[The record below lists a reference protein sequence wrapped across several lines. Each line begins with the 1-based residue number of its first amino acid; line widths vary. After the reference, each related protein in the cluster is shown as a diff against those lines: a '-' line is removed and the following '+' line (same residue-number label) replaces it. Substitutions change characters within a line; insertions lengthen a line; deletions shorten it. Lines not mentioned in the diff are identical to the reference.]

1 MHKNHTNST
10 PTSLPSG
17 RRDTLHVNGYYGFP
31 RRSATPNGR
40 PVPAN
45 AARLMN
51 SIEGDLGAE
60 ENPRLS
66 VFRNLYARSEARI
79 SSLFGESGTHK
90 DGSTTNADE
99 QDHQLNDDPFEDA
112 PAPATNVPK
121 KSTRKINEDDYDES
135 EDEDDDEPGDDSPLK
150 SKSTGPPVNLAPSS
164 SAMFRGLSSSS
175 TPASAKG
182 ASSSVALKTT
192 EEARKRLEED
202 KKATEDAAKRSFH
215 TLFYTLENDRD
226 AMLEQKK
233 LEESER
239 QVDIEMGGAGA
250 AANTVNGLGG
260 NAQLGTLSQT
270 NLGASSLT
278 LKNLIWM
285 IDTHR
290 TQVKATDPEL
300 RALMSEVRKNRSKW
314 ASEDK
319 IGQEE
324 LYEAAEKVL
333 NELRGMTEHSG
344 PFLTKVNKKEAPD
357 YGNGEP
363 RKLALL
369 YLRFILMSHCSRQT
383 SNGSGNHDKE
393 TQNSGVQVKT
403 GLRRGPEF
411 DLAELLEIQRQ
422 SRALSPQKGLIHAQR
437 DRQAGTPHP

>member
-10 PTSLPSG
+10 PTPIHSG
-17 RRDTLHVNGYYGFP
+17 RRDTLHVNGYHGFS

-60 ENPRLS
+60 ANPRLS
-66 VFRNLYARSEARI
+66 VFRELYARSEARI
-79 SSLFGESGTHK
+79 STLFGESGPNK
-90 DGSTTNADE
+90 DGDTGNADG
-99 QDHQLNDDPFEDA
+99 QDHQLDDNPFEDA
-112 PAPATNVPK
+112 PTSATAPPRK
-121 KSTRKINEDDYDES
+121 PTRKIDEDDYDES
-135 EDEDDDEPGDDSPLK
+135 EDEDDDGPGSDSPLK
-150 SKSTGPPVNLAPSS
+150 SKSTGAPVNLAPSS
-164 SAMFRGLSSSS
+164 SAMIRGLSSSS

-182 ASSSVALKTT
+182 ASSSLAVKTT

-202 KKATEDAAKRSFH
+202 KKATEDAAKRNFH

-239 QVDIEMGGAGA
+239 QVDIEMGGAVA
-250 AANTVNGLGG
+250 AANNVNGLGG
-260 NAQLGTLSQT
+260 NAQQGTLSQT

-290 TQVKATDPEL
+290 DKVTATDPEL

-319 IGQEE
+319 VGQEE

-357 YGNGEP
+357 YGNGE
-363 RKLALL
+363 
-369 YLRFILMSHCSRQT
+369 SRRLGLFRIQANVSLQS
-383 SNGSGNHDKE
+383 SN
-393 TQNSGVQVKT
+393 
-403 GLRRGPEF
+403 
-411 DLAELLEIQRQ
+411 IQW
-422 SRALSPQKGLIHAQR
+422 I
-437 DRQAGTPHP
+437 

>member
-1 MHKNHTNST
+1 MHKNHTIST
-10 PTSLPSG
+10 PTPTPTPFHSG
-17 RRDTLHVNGYYGFP
+17 RRDTLHVNGYHVFT
-31 RRSATPNGR
+31 RRSTTPNGR

-66 VFRNLYARSEARI
+66 VFRDLYARSEARI
-79 SSLFGESGTHK
+79 SSLFGEGRANNDDDPS
-90 DGSTTNADE
+90 NAE
-99 QDHQLNDDPFEDA
+99 GQGQHICDDPFRDA
-112 PAPATNVPK
+112 PALATGPPRK
-121 KSTRKINEDDYDES
+121 PTRKIDEDDYDES
-135 EDEDDDEPGDDSPLK
+135 EDEDEEAPGDESPLK
-150 SKSTGPPVNLAPSS
+150 SKSTGPTLNLAHTS
-164 SAMFRGLSSSS
+164 SAMVRGLSTSS
-175 TPASAKG
+175 TPASVKVAP
-182 ASSSVALKTT
+182 STVALKTT

-239 QVDIEMGGAGA
+239 QVDIEMGGAAGGA
-250 AANTVNGLGG
+250 NNINGVGG
-260 NAQLGTLSQT
+260 NAQQGTLSQT

-285 IDTHR
+285 IDTNR
-290 TQVKATDPEL
+290 DKVKATDAEV

-314 ASEDK
+314 ASEEK
-319 IGQEE
+319 VGQEE

-357 YGNGEP
+357 YGNGKSG
-363 RKLALL
+363 KLAI
-369 YLRFILMSHCSRQT
+369 ILT
-383 SNGSGNHDKE
+383 Y
-393 TQNSGVQVKT
+393 
-403 GLRRGPEF
+403 
-411 DLAELLEIQRQ
+411 
-422 SRALSPQKGLIHAQR
+422 
-437 DRQAGTPHP
+437 

>member
-1 MHKNHTNST
+1 MHRNYALNST
-10 PTSLPSG
+10 PTPLPSG
-17 RRDTLHVNGYYGFP
+17 RRDTLHANSYHGFP

-66 VFRNLYARSEARI
+66 VFRDLYARSEARI
-79 SSLFGESGTHK
+79 SSLFGKSETKK
-90 DGSTTNADE
+90 DGGTRNAEE
-99 QDHQLNDDPFEDA
+99 QDHQPNHDPFEDA
-112 PAPATNVPK
+112 PAPATGPPK
-121 KSTRKINEDDYDES
+121 KSTRKIDEDDYDES
-135 EDEDDDEPGDDSPLK
+135 EDEDDELGDDSPLK
-150 SKSTGPPVNLAPSS
+150 SKSTGPPVNLAPLS
-164 SAMFRGLSSSS
+164 SAMLRGLSSSS

-182 ASSSVALKTT
+182 ASSAVAVKTT
-192 EEARKRLEED
+192 EEVRKRLEED
-202 KKATEDAAKRSFH
+202 KKATEDTAKRNFH
-215 TLFYTLENDRD
+215 TLYYTIENDRD
-226 AMLEQKK
+226 AMVEQKK

-239 QVDIEMGGAGA
+239 QVDIEMGGVGA
-250 AANTVNGLGG
+250 AGHANGLGG
-260 NAQLGTLSQT
+260 NSQQGTLSQT
-270 NLGASSLT
+270 NLGTSSLT

-290 TQVKATDPEL
+290 GKVRASDLEL
-300 RALMSEVRKNRSKW
+300 RTLMSEVRKNRSKW

-357 YGNGEP
+357 YGNGEY
-363 RKLALL
+363 R
-369 YLRFILMSHCSRQT
+369 
-383 SNGSGNHDKE
+383 
-393 TQNSGVQVKT
+393 
-403 GLRRGPEF
+403 
-411 DLAELLEIQRQ
+411 
-422 SRALSPQKGLIHAQR
+422 
-437 DRQAGTPHP
+437 

>member
-1 MHKNHTNST
+1 MHKNTNPT
-10 PTSLPSG
+10 PTPLHNG
-17 RRDTLHVNGYYGFP
+17 KRDTLHVNGYYGFP
-31 RRSATPNGR
+31 RRSVTPNGR
-40 PVPAN
+40 PIPAN

-66 VFRNLYARSEARI
+66 IFRDLYARSEARI
-79 SSLFGESGTHK
+79 SSLFGESGASK
-90 DGSTTNADE
+90 DRDTRNAEEKD
-99 QDHQLNDDPFEDA
+99 QQLNDDPFEDV
-112 PAPATNVPK
+112 PAPATGPPRK
-121 KSTRKINEDDYDES
+121 PTRKIDEDDYDES
-135 EDEDDDEPGDDSPLK
+135 EGEEDDEPGDDSPLK
-150 SKSTGPPVNLAPSS
+150 SKSTGPPINLAPSS
-164 SAMFRGLSSSS
+164 SIMVRGLSSSS
-175 TPASAKG
+175 TPASVKG
-182 ASSSVALKTT
+182 ASSSVAVKTT

-250 AANTVNGLGG
+250 AANNANGLGG
-260 NAQLGTLSQT
+260 NAQQGTLSQT

-285 IDTHR
+285 IDNR
-290 TQVKATDPEL
+290 RDKVKATDPEL

-319 IGQEE
+319 VGQEE

-357 YGNGEP
+357 YGNGESKKSP
-363 RKLALL
+363 YPTSQLTFR
-369 YLRFILMSHCSRQT
+369 YSRQA
-383 SNGSGNHDKE
+383 SNGSRNHDQKA
-393 TQNSGVQVKT
+393 QNSGVQVKT
-403 GLRRGPEF
+403 GLCRGP
-411 DLAELLEIQRQ
+411 
-422 SRALSPQKGLIHAQR
+422 
-437 DRQAGTPHP
+437 

>member
-1 MHKNHTNST
+1 MPQNHTNST
-10 PTSLPSG
+10 PTPLPSG
-17 RRDTLHVNGYYGFP
+17 RRDTLHVNGYHGFP

-66 VFRNLYARSEARI
+66 VFRDLYARSEARI
-79 SSLFGESGTHK
+79 SSLFGGSGANK
-90 DGSTTNADE
+90 DGNSRIAE
-99 QDHQLNDDPFEDA
+99 ERHHQLNDDPFEDA
-112 PAPATNVPK
+112 PALATGPPRK
-121 KSTRKINEDDYDES
+121 PTRKIDEDDYDES

-150 SKSTGPPVNLAPSS
+150 FKSTGPPVNLAHSS
-164 SAMFRGLSSSS
+164 SAMVRGLSSSS

-182 ASSSVALKTT
+182 TSSTVAVKTT

-202 KKATEDAAKRSFH
+202 KRATEDAAKRSFH
-215 TLFYTLENDRD
+215 TLFYTVENDRD

-250 AANTVNGLGG
+250 AANNVNGLGG
-260 NAQLGTLSQT
+260 NAQQGTLSQT

-290 TQVKATDPEL
+290 DKVKASDPEL

-319 IGQEE
+319 VGQEE

-357 YGNGEP
+357 YGNGE
-363 RKLALL
+363 
-369 YLRFILMSHCSRQT
+369 S
-383 SNGSGNHDKE
+383 
-393 TQNSGVQVKT
+393 
-403 GLRRGPEF
+403 
-411 DLAELLEIQRQ
+411 QR
-422 SRALSPQKGLIHAQR
+422 LVLFHI
-437 DRQAGTPHP
+437 

>member
-1 MHKNHTNST
+1 MHKIHTIST
-10 PTSLPSG
+10 PTPLPSV
-17 RRDTLHVNGYYGFP
+17 RRDTLHVNGYHAFS

-66 VFRNLYARSEARI
+66 VFRDLYARSEARI
-79 SSLFGESGTHK
+79 SSLFGESRVNK
-90 DGSTTNADE
+90 DGNTRNAE
-99 QDHQLNDDPFEDA
+99 QQDYQINVDPFEDA
-112 PAPATNVPK
+112 PAPATGPPRK
-121 KSTRKINEDDYDES
+121 PTRKIDEDDYDES
-135 EDEDDDEPGDDSPLK
+135 EDEEDEEPGEESPLK
-150 SKSTGPPVNLAPSS
+150 AKSMGPLLNLAPSS
-164 SAMFRGLSSSS
+164 SAMARGLSSSS

-182 ASSSVALKTT
+182 ASSTVALKTT

-239 QVDIEMGGAGA
+239 QVDIEMDGA
-250 AANTVNGLGG
+250 AAAANNLNGVGG
-260 NAQLGTLSQT
+260 NAQHGTLSQT

-278 LKNLIWM
+278 LKNLIWI
-285 IDTHR
+285 IDKYR
-290 TQVKATDPEL
+290 DKVNATDAEI
-300 RALMSEVRKNRSKW
+300 RALMSEVRKNRSRW
-314 ASEDK
+314 ASEEK
-319 IGQEE
+319 VGQEE

-357 YGNGEP
+357 YGNGEL
-363 RKLALL
+363 RKLVL
-369 YLRFILMSHCSRQT
+369 FHQ
-383 SNGSGNHDKE
+383 
-393 TQNSGVQVKT
+393 
-403 GLRRGPEF
+403 
-411 DLAELLEIQRQ
+411 
-422 SRALSPQKGLIHAQR
+422 
-437 DRQAGTPHP
+437 

>member
-1 MHKNHTNST
+1 
-10 PTSLPSG
+10 
-17 RRDTLHVNGYYGFP
+17 
-31 RRSATPNGR
+31 
-40 PVPAN
+40 
-45 AARLMN
+45 MN

-66 VFRNLYARSEARI
+66 VFRDLYARSEARI
-79 SSLFGESGTHK
+79 SSLFGESGANK
-90 DGSTTNADE
+90 DINSRNAEE
-99 QDHQLNDDPFEDA
+99 QPNQHHDDPFEDA
-112 PAPATNVPK
+112 PRLATGPPRK
-121 KSTRKINEDDYDES
+121 PTRKIDEDDYDES
-135 EDEDDDEPGDDSPLK
+135 EDEDDEPGDDSPLK
-150 SKSTGPPVNLAPSS
+150 SKSTGPPISLAPSS
-164 SAMFRGLSSSS
+164 STMVRGLSSSS

-182 ASSSVALKTT
+182 ASSTVAVKTT

-202 KKATEDAAKRSFH
+202 KKATEDASKRSFQ
-215 TLFYTLENDRD
+215 TLFYTLENERD

-250 AANTVNGLGG
+250 AANNVNGLGG
-260 NAQLGTLSQT
+260 NAQQGTLSQT

-290 TQVKATDPEL
+290 DKVKATDPEL

-319 IGQEE
+319 VGQEE

-357 YGNGEP
+357 YGNGESK
-363 RKLALL
+363 RLVL
-369 YLRFILMSHCSRQT
+369 FHILTKVSLQS
-383 SNGSGNHDKE
+383 SN
-393 TQNSGVQVKT
+393 
-403 GLRRGPEF
+403 
-411 DLAELLEIQRQ
+411 IQW
-422 SRALSPQKGLIHAQR
+422 I
-437 DRQAGTPHP
+437 

>member
-1 MHKNHTNST
+1 MHKNHTIST
-10 PTSLPSG
+10 PTPLPSG
-17 RRDTLHVNGYYGFP
+17 RRDTLHVNGYHGFP
-31 RRSATPNGR
+31 RRSVTPNGR

-66 VFRNLYARSEARI
+66 VFRDLYARSEARI
-79 SSLFGESGTHK
+79 SSLFGESRVNQGG
-90 DGSTTNADE
+90 DARNAQE
-99 QDHQLNDDPFEDA
+99 QDHQLNDEPFRDA
-112 PAPATNVPK
+112 PPPATGPPRK
-121 KSTRKINEDDYDES
+121 PTRKIDEDDYDES
-135 EDEDDDEPGDDSPLK
+135 EDEDDEEPSEESPLK
-150 SKSTGPPVNLAPSS
+150 SKSTGPHLNLAPSS
-164 SAMFRGLSSSS
+164 SAMVRGHSSSS

-182 ASSSVALKTT
+182 ALSAVAAKTT

-226 AMLEQKK
+226 AMLEQRK

-250 AANTVNGLGG
+250 AANNMNGLGG
-260 NAQLGTLSQT
+260 NAQQGTLSQT

-290 TQVKATDPEL
+290 DKVKATDL
-300 RALMSEVRKNRSKW
+300 DVRTLMSEVRKNRSKW

-319 IGQEE
+319 VGQEE

-357 YGNGEP
+357 YGNGMS
-363 RKLALL
+363 RKLALFYSL
-369 YLRFILMSHCSRQT
+369 TKVSL
-383 SNGSGNHDKE
+383 
-393 TQNSGVQVKT
+393 
-403 GLRRGPEF
+403 
-411 DLAELLEIQRQ
+411 
-422 SRALSPQKGLIHAQR
+422 
-437 DRQAGTPHP
+437 

>member
-1 MHKNHTNST
+1 MKNLTNST
-10 PTSLPSG
+10 PTPLPSA
-17 RRDTLHVNGYYGFP
+17 RRDTLHVNGYHTFP

-66 VFRNLYARSEARI
+66 VFRGLYARSEARI
-79 SSLFGESGTHK
+79 SSLFGETKANK
-90 DGSTTNADE
+90 DGGAGNAEE
-99 QDHQLNDDPFEDA
+99 QAYQLSDDPFEDA
-112 PAPATNVPK
+112 PAPVTGLP
-121 KSTRKINEDDYDES
+121 RKPIRNIDEDDYDES
-135 EDEDDDEPGDDSPLK
+135 EDEDDEEPGNESPLK
-150 SKSTGPPVNLAPSS
+150 SKSTGPTLNLAPSS
-164 SAMFRGLSSSS
+164 SAMVRGLSASS

-182 ASSSVALKTT
+182 VSSTVAVKTT

-202 KKATEDAAKRSFH
+202 KKATEDAAKRSFY
-215 TLFYTLENDRD
+215 TVFYTLENDRD

-250 AANTVNGLGG
+250 AANNANGLGG
-260 NAQLGTLSQT
+260 NAQQGTLSQT

-285 IDTHR
+285 IDSNR
-290 TQVKATDPEL
+290 DKVKATDPDL

-314 ASEDK
+314 ASEEK
-319 IGQEE
+319 VGQEE

-357 YGNGEP
+357 YGNSEFEK
-363 RKLALL
+363 RKPPFDHRLKSC
-369 YLRFILMSHCSRQT
+369 YSRQT
-383 SNGSGNHDKE
+383 SHGSRNHDKKA
-393 TQNSGVQVKT
+393 QNFGVQVKT
-403 GLRRGPEF
+403 GLCRRPEF
-411 DLAELLEIQRQ
+411 DLAELLEIQC
-422 SRALSPQKGLIHAQR
+422 
-437 DRQAGTPHP
+437 

>member
-1 MHKNHTNST
+1 MHKNHTTST
-10 PTSLPSG
+10 PTPLHSG
-17 RRDTLHVNGYYGFP
+17 RRDTLHVNGYHGFT

-40 PVPAN
+40 LVPAN

-66 VFRNLYARSEARI
+66 VFRDLYARSEARI
-79 SSLFGESGTHK
+79 SSLFRESRAPFGESGANK
-90 DGSTTNADE
+90 DDIASNAE
-99 QDHQLNDDPFEDA
+99 GQDQQVNDDPFEDA
-112 PAPATNVPK
+112 PASATGPPRK
-121 KSTRKINEDDYDES
+121 PTRKIDEDDYDES
-135 EDEDDDEPGDDSPLK
+135 EDEEEEAPGDESPLK
-150 SKSTGPPVNLAPSS
+150 SKSTGPSLNLAPTP
-164 SAMFRGLSSSS
+164 SAMIRGLSTSS
-175 TPASAKG
+175 TPASAKV
-182 ASSSVALKTT
+182 APSTVALKTT

-215 TLFYTLENDRD
+215 TLFHTLENDRD

-239 QVDIEMGGAGA
+239 QVDIEMGGAAGGA
-250 AANTVNGLGG
+250 NNVNGVGG
-260 NAQLGTLSQT
+260 NAQQGTLSQT

-285 IDTHR
+285 IDTNR
-290 TQVKATDPEL
+290 DKVKATDAEV

-314 ASEDK
+314 ASEEK
-319 IGQEE
+319 VGQEE

-357 YGNGEP
+357 YGNGRS
-363 RKLALL
+363 RKL
-369 YLRFILMSHCSRQT
+369 FIFFT
-383 SNGSGNHDKE
+383 Y
-393 TQNSGVQVKT
+393 
-403 GLRRGPEF
+403 
-411 DLAELLEIQRQ
+411 
-422 SRALSPQKGLIHAQR
+422 
-437 DRQAGTPHP
+437 

>member
-1 MHKNHTNST
+1 
-10 PTSLPSG
+10 
-17 RRDTLHVNGYYGFP
+17 
-31 RRSATPNGR
+31 
-40 PVPAN
+40 
-45 AARLMN
+45 MN

-66 VFRNLYARSEARI
+66 VFRDLYARSEARI
-79 SSLFGESGTHK
+79 STLFGASKANK
-90 DGSTTNADE
+90 DGDGRNVED
-99 QDHQLNDDPFEDA
+99 QDYQLNDDSLEDA
-112 PAPATNVPK
+112 PAPATAPPRK
-121 KSTRKINEDDYDES
+121 LTRKIVEDDYDVS
-135 EDEDDDEPGDDSPLK
+135 EDEDDDEHGDDSPLK
-150 SKSTGPPVNLAPSS
+150 SKSTGPPVSLAPSS
-164 SAMFRGLSSSS
+164 SVMVRGLSSSS

-182 ASSSVALKTT
+182 ASSAVAVKTT

-250 AANTVNGLGG
+250 AANNLNGLGG
-260 NAQLGTLSQT
+260 NAQQGTLSQT

-290 TQVKATDPEL
+290 PKVKATDTEL

-319 IGQEE
+319 VGQEE

-357 YGNGEP
+357 YGNGEF
-363 RKLALL
+363 KEL
-369 YLRFILMSHCSRQT
+369 ILFHIQAEVSLQW
-383 SNGSGNHDKE
+383 SN
-393 TQNSGVQVKT
+393 
-403 GLRRGPEF
+403 
-411 DLAELLEIQRQ
+411 IQWIWE
-422 SRALSPQKGLIHAQR
+422 P
-437 DRQAGTPHP
+437 

>member
-1 MHKNHTNST
+1 MHKNHTIST
-10 PTSLPSG
+10 PTPLPSA
-17 RRDTLHVNGYYGFP
+17 RRDTLHVNGYHGFN

-40 PVPAN
+40 PIPAN

-66 VFRNLYARSEARI
+66 VFRDLYARSEARI
-79 SSLFGESGTHK
+79 SSLFGENRSDK
-90 DGSTTNADE
+90 DGNTRNPEE
-99 QDHQLNDDPFEDA
+99 QDPHISDDPFQDA
-112 PAPATNVPK
+112 PTVVIGPPK
-121 KSTRKINEDDYDES
+121 KPTRKIDEDDYDES
-135 EDEDDDEPGDDSPLK
+135 DDEDDAELGDESPLK
-150 SKSTGPPVNLAPSS
+150 SKSTGPSLNLATPS
-164 SAMFRGLSSSS
+164 SAMVHGLSPSS
-175 TPASAKG
+175 TPASIKA
-182 ASSSVALKTT
+182 ASSTAALKTT

-239 QVDIEMGGAGA
+239 QVDIEMGGAAAGA
-250 AANTVNGLGG
+250 HNVNGVGG
-260 NAQLGTLSQT
+260 NSQQGTLSQT

-285 IDTHR
+285 IDTNR
-290 TQVKATDPEL
+290 DKVKATDAEV

-314 ASEDK
+314 ASEEK
-319 IGQEE
+319 VGQEE

-357 YGNGEP
+357 YTNGES
-363 RKLALL
+363 RKLRLC
-369 YLRFILMSHCSRQT
+369 YLHTDKCLQS
-383 SNGSGNHDKE
+383 SNIPW
-393 TQNSGVQVKT
+393 T
-403 GLRRGPEF
+403 
-411 DLAELLEIQRQ
+411 
-422 SRALSPQKGLIHAQR
+422 
-437 DRQAGTPHP
+437 

>member
-1 MHKNHTNST
+1 MHKNHTIST
-10 PTSLPSG
+10 PTPLSSG
-17 RRDTLHVNGYYGFP
+17 RRDTLHVNGYHGHP

-66 VFRNLYARSEARI
+66 VFRALFAKSEARI
-79 SSLFGESGTHK
+79 GTLFGG
-90 DGSTTNADE
+90 DGADRDGDTRNAE
-99 QDHQLNDDPFEDA
+99 DHGHQPINDPFEDA
-112 PAPATNVPK
+112 PALATAPPK
-121 KSTRKINEDDYDES
+121 KPTRNIDEDDYDES
-135 EDEDDDEPGDDSPLK
+135 EDEDDDEIGDDSPLK
-150 SKSTGPPVNLAPSS
+150 SKSTGPPVSLAPLS
-164 SAMFRGLSSSS
+164 SAMVRGLSSSS
-175 TPASAKG
+175 TPVSIKG
-182 ASSSVALKTT
+182 ASSAVAVKTT

-239 QVDIEMGGAGA
+239 QVDIEMSGAGA
-250 AANTVNGLGG
+250 AANNVNGLGG
-260 NAQLGTLSQT
+260 NAQQGTLSQT

-290 TQVKATDPEL
+290 EKVKATDPEL

-314 ASEDK
+314 ASEEK
-319 IGQEE
+319 VGQEE

-363 RKLALL
+363 QKLP
-369 YLRFILMSHCSRQT
+369 SHFTYKLTTRYSCQT
-383 SNGSGNHDKE
+383 SNGPWDHDQE
-393 TQNSGVQVKT
+393 TQNFRVQIET
-403 GLRRGPEF
+403 GLCRGP
-411 DLAELLEIQRQ
+411 
-422 SRALSPQKGLIHAQR
+422 
-437 DRQAGTPHP
+437 

>member
-1 MHKNHTNST
+1 MHKNHTIST
-10 PTSLPSG
+10 PTPLHSG
-17 RRDTLHVNGYYGFP
+17 RRDTLHVNGYHGFT

-66 VFRNLYARSEARI
+66 VFRDLYARSEARI
-79 SSLFGESGTHK
+79 SSLFGESRANK
-90 DGSTTNADE
+90 DDNPSHAEG
-99 QDHQLNDDPFEDA
+99 QDQQINDDPFEDA
-112 PAPATNVPK
+112 PASVTGPLRKP
-121 KSTRKINEDDYDES
+121 TRKIDEDDYDES
-135 EDEDDDEPGDDSPLK
+135 EDEDEEAPGDESPLK
-150 SKSTGPPVNLAPSS
+150 SKSTGPSLNLAPTP
-164 SAMFRGLSSSS
+164 SAMVRGLSTSS
-175 TPASAKG
+175 TPASAKV
-182 ASSSVALKTT
+182 APSTVALKTT

-239 QVDIEMGGAGA
+239 QVDIEMGGAAAGA
-250 AANTVNGLGG
+250 NNVNGVGG
-260 NAQLGTLSQT
+260 NAQQGTLSQT

-285 IDTHR
+285 IDTNRHK
-290 TQVKATDPEL
+290 VKATDAEV

-319 IGQEE
+319 VGQEE

-357 YGNGEP
+357 YGNGKS
-363 RKLALL
+363 RKLAT
-369 YLRFILMSHCSRQT
+369 F
-383 SNGSGNHDKE
+383 
-393 TQNSGVQVKT
+393 
-403 GLRRGPEF
+403 
-411 DLAELLEIQRQ
+411 LAY
-422 SRALSPQKGLIHAQR
+422 
-437 DRQAGTPHP
+437 

>member
-1 MHKNHTNST
+1 MAMHNST
-10 PTSLPSG
+10 PTPLSSA
-17 RRDTLHVNGYYGFP
+17 RRDTLHVNGYHGFS
-31 RRSATPNGR
+31 RRSTTPNGR

-45 AARLMN
+45 AARLMS

-66 VFRNLYARSEARI
+66 VFRGLYARSEARI
-79 SSLFGESGTHK
+79 SSLFGESRPDK
-90 DGSTTNADE
+90 DGNIKNAEDH
-99 QDHQLNDDPFEDA
+99 DHQLNDDPFEDA
-112 PAPATNVPK
+112 PAPTTGPPK
-121 KSTRKINEDDYDES
+121 KPTRKIDEDDYDES
-135 EDEDDDEPGDDSPLK
+135 EDEDDEDPSDESPLK
-150 SKSTGPPVNLAPSS
+150 SKSTVPPLNLAPLSP
-164 SAMFRGLSSSS
+164 AMFRGLSSSS

-182 ASSSVALKTT
+182 ISSTAAVKTT

-215 TLFYTLENDRD
+215 TLFYSLENDSD

-250 AANTVNGLGG
+250 ATNNANGLGG
-260 NAQLGTLSQT
+260 NAQQGTLSQT

-278 LKNLIWM
+278 LKNLISM

-290 TQVKATDPEL
+290 DKVNATDPEL

-314 ASEDK
+314 ASEEK

-357 YGNGEP
+357 YSNCKSKEP
-363 RKLALL
+363 VS
-369 YLRFILMSHCSRQT
+369 FICS
-383 SNGSGNHDKE
+383 
-393 TQNSGVQVKT
+393 
-403 GLRRGPEF
+403 
-411 DLAELLEIQRQ
+411 
-422 SRALSPQKGLIHAQR
+422 
-437 DRQAGTPHP
+437 

>member
-1 MHKNHTNST
+1 MFKNHTTST
-10 PTSLPSG
+10 PTPIPSV
-17 RRDTLHVNGYYGFP
+17 RRDTLHANSYRGFP

-66 VFRNLYARSEARI
+66 VFRDLYARSEARI
-79 SSLFGESGTHK
+79 SSLFGDSKAKNDGDSG
-90 DGSTTNADE
+90 DAEE
-99 QDHQLNDDPFEDA
+99 QDHQLNHDPFEDA
-112 PAPATNVPK
+112 PAPATGPPK
-121 KSTRKINEDDYDES
+121 KSTRKIDEDDYDES
-135 EDEDDDEPGDDSPLK
+135 EDEDDDELGDESPLK
-150 SKSTGPPVNLAPSS
+150 SKSTGPPVNLAPLS
-164 SAMFRGLSSSS
+164 SAMVRGLSSSS

-182 ASSSVALKTT
+182 ASSAVAAKTT
-192 EEARKRLEED
+192 EEVRKRLEED
-202 KKATEDAAKRSFH
+202 KKATEDTAKRSFH
-215 TLFYTLENDRD
+215 TFFYTLENDRD
-226 AMLEQKK
+226 AMVEQKK

-239 QVDIEMGGAGA
+239 QVDIEMGGVGA
-250 AANTVNGLGG
+250 AANANGLGA
-260 NAQLGTLSQT
+260 NSQQGTLSQT

-290 TQVKATDPEL
+290 GKVRATDPEL
-300 RALMSEVRKNRSKW
+300 RALMTEVRKNRSKW

-357 YGNGEP
+357 YGNGKY
-363 RKLALL
+363 R
-369 YLRFILMSHCSRQT
+369 
-383 SNGSGNHDKE
+383 
-393 TQNSGVQVKT
+393 
-403 GLRRGPEF
+403 
-411 DLAELLEIQRQ
+411 
-422 SRALSPQKGLIHAQR
+422 
-437 DRQAGTPHP
+437 

>member
-1 MHKNHTNST
+1 MHKNHTIST
-10 PTSLPSG
+10 PTPLPSG
-17 RRDTLHVNGYYGFP
+17 RRDTLHVNGYHGFP
-31 RRSATPNGR
+31 RRSVTPNGR

-66 VFRNLYARSEARI
+66 VFRDLYARSEARI
-79 SSLFGESGTHK
+79 SSLFGESRVNQ
-90 DGSTTNADE
+90 DGDARNAQE
-99 QDHQLNDDPFEDA
+99 QDHQLNDDPFRDA
-112 PAPATNVPK
+112 PPPVTGPPRKPA
-121 KSTRKINEDDYDES
+121 RKIDEDDYDES
-135 EDEDDDEPGDDSPLK
+135 EDEDDEEPSDGSPLK
-150 SKSTGPPVNLAPSS
+150 SKSTGPHLNLAPSS
-164 SAMFRGLSSSS
+164 SAMVRGQSSSS

-182 ASSSVALKTT
+182 ALSAVAAKTT

-226 AMLEQKK
+226 AMLEQRK

-250 AANTVNGLGG
+250 AANNMNGLGG
-260 NAQLGTLSQT
+260 NAQQGTLSQT

-290 TQVKATDPEL
+290 DKVKATDLEV
-300 RALMSEVRKNRSKW
+300 RTLMSEVRKNRSKW

-319 IGQEE
+319 VGQEE

-357 YGNGEP
+357 YGNGMS
-363 RKLALL
+363 RKLALSYSL
-369 YLRFILMSHCSRQT
+369 TEVSL
-383 SNGSGNHDKE
+383 
-393 TQNSGVQVKT
+393 
-403 GLRRGPEF
+403 
-411 DLAELLEIQRQ
+411 
-422 SRALSPQKGLIHAQR
+422 
-437 DRQAGTPHP
+437 

>member
-1 MHKNHTNST
+1 MHKTQTNTT
-10 PTSLPSG
+10 PTPLSSG
-17 RRDTLHVNGYYGFP
+17 KRDKLHVNGYHGFS

-51 SIEGDLGAE
+51 SIEGDLGAD

-66 VFRNLYARSEARI
+66 IFRDLYVKSEARI
-79 SSLFGESGTHK
+79 TSLFGESGANK
-90 DGSTTNADE
+90 DGGTGTADE
-99 QDHQLNDDPFEDA
+99 LEHQLNDYPVEDA
-112 PAPATNVPK
+112 PAPAMGLPGK
-121 KSTRKINEDDYDES
+121 PTRKIVEDDYDES
-135 EDEDDDEPGDDSPLK
+135 EDEDDDDPPDDSPLK
-150 SKSTGPPVNLAPSS
+150 SKSTCPPVNLALSS
-164 SAMFRGLSSSS
+164 SAMIRGLSSSS
-175 TPASAKG
+175 TSVSFKG
-182 ASSSVALKTT
+182 ASSTVAVKTT

-250 AANTVNGLGG
+250 AVNNVNGLGG
-260 NAQLGTLSQT
+260 NAQQGTLSQT

-285 IDTHR
+285 IDTNR
-290 TQVKATDPEL
+290 DKVKATDPEL
-300 RALMSEVRKNRSKW
+300 RALMSEVKKNRSKW

-319 IGQEE
+319 VGQEE

-344 PFLTKVNKKEAPD
+344 PFLTKVNKKDAPD
-357 YGNGEP
+357 YSNGGSESS
-363 RKLALL
+363 LYFALGL
-369 YLRFILMSHCSRQT
+369 ISPYSRQT
-383 SNGSGNHDKE
+383 SHGFRDHDEKA
-393 TQNSGVQVKT
+393 QNSGV
-403 GLRRGPEF
+403 
-411 DLAELLEIQRQ
+411 
-422 SRALSPQKGLIHAQR
+422 
-437 DRQAGTPHP
+437 

>member
-1 MHKNHTNST
+1 MLGGEAPEALSIAMHKHYT
-10 PTSLPSG
+10 PFSSK
-17 RRDTLHVNGYYGFP
+17 RDTLHVNGYHGFS
-31 RRSATPNGR
+31 RRSTTPNGR

-66 VFRNLYARSEARI
+66 VFRNLYAKSEARI
-79 SSLFGESGTHK
+79 SSLFGEGGTDKH
-90 DGSTTNADE
+90 GNTTNAEELDP
-99 QDHQLNDDPFEDA
+99 QLNGDPFEDA
-112 PAPATNVPK
+112 PAPAA
-121 KSTRKINEDDYDES
+121 STRTKPARKIDEDDYDES
-135 EDEDDDEPGDDSPLK
+135 EDEDNETGDESPLK
-150 SKSTGPPVNLAPSS
+150 SKSTGPPINLAPSS

-175 TPASAKG
+175 TPASAKL
-182 ASSSVALKTT
+182 ASSTSAAKTT

-215 TLFYTLENDRD
+215 TVFHTLENDRD

-250 AANTVNGLGG
+250 AANNANGLGG
-260 NAQLGTLSQT
+260 NAQQGTLSQT

-278 LKNLIWM
+278 LKNLIRM
-285 IDTHR
+285 IDTR
-290 TQVKATDPEL
+290 RDKVDATDSEL
-300 RALMSEVRKNRSKW
+300 KTMMSEVRKNRSKW

-319 IGQEE
+319 VGQEE

-357 YGNGEP
+357 YGNGKP
-363 RKLALL
+363 KKLAPFRL
-369 YLRFILMSHCSRQT
+369 
-383 SNGSGNHDKE
+383 
-393 TQNSGVQVKT
+393 
-403 GLRRGPEF
+403 
-411 DLAELLEIQRQ
+411 
-422 SRALSPQKGLIHAQR
+422 
-437 DRQAGTPHP
+437 

>member
-1 MHKNHTNST
+1 MHKNHTIFT
-10 PTSLPSG
+10 PTPIPSG
-17 RRDTLHVNGYYGFP
+17 RRDTLHVNGYHVLS

-66 VFRNLYARSEARI
+66 VFRDLYARSEARI
-79 SSLFGESGTHK
+79 SSLFGDSRPNK
-90 DGSTTNADE
+90 DGDAEKVDE
-99 QDHQLNDDPFEDA
+99 QAHQLNDDPFEDA
-112 PAPATNVPK
+112 PALAAGRPK
-121 KSTRKINEDDYDES
+121 KPTRKIDEDDYDES
-135 EDEDDDEPGDDSPLK
+135 EDEDEGPGDESPLK
-150 SKSTGPPVNLAPSS
+150 FKSTGAPLNLAPLS
-164 SAMFRGLSSSS
+164 SAMVRALSSGS
-175 TPASAKG
+175 TPTSAKG
-182 ASSSVALKTT
+182 APSSVAVKTT

-215 TLFYTLENDRD
+215 MLFCTLENDKD
-226 AMLEQKK
+226 AMLEQTK

-250 AANTVNGLGG
+250 TANNSNGLGG
-260 NAQLGTLSQT
+260 NTQQGTLSQT

-285 IDTHR
+285 IDSNR
-290 TQVKATDPEL
+290 NKVKATDPEL
-300 RALMSEVRKNRSKW
+300 RALMSEVRKNRSKSKW
-314 ASEDK
+314 ANEEK
-319 IGQEE
+319 VGQEE

-357 YGNGEP
+357 YTNSKSFNFGFLVLGLQTKISLQSSN
-363 RKLALL
+363 
-369 YLRFILMSHCSRQT
+369 ILW
-383 SNGSGNHDKE
+383 
-393 TQNSGVQVKT
+393 
-403 GLRRGPEF
+403 
-411 DLAELLEIQRQ
+411 I
-422 SRALSPQKGLIHAQR
+422 
-437 DRQAGTPHP
+437 